1 MPKNVFFMSFLYVFI
16 ACAMF
21 LAVSVH
27 SQPSGDPAAYVAAA
41 ESYTTADYSHLLH
54 RACAPWSRR

>member
-1 MPKNVFFMSFLYVFI
+1 MPKNIFFMSFLYVFI
-16 ACAMF
+16 ACVMF

-27 SQPSGDPAAYVAAA
+27 SQPTGDTAAYVATA
-41 ESYTTADYSHLLH
+41 ESYASAGYGHLLH